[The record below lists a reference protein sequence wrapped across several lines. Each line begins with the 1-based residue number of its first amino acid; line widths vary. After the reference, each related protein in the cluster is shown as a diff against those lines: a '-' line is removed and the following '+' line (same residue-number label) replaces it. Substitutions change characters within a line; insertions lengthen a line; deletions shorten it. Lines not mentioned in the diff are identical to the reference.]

1 MVKSDSDEIFSR
13 VEHPTRYI
21 NGEFNSPKNCG
32 EPLVLLSYP
41 DLYELG
47 MSNLGI
53 QILFYIL
60 NKNGYQTERL
70 FSPAVDLEK
79 ELIKAGLPLLSLES
93 GTPASEFPVL
103 GFSLECELDAT
114 NMINILVL
122 GRIPV
127 CRNERSEGMPVVIAG
142 GPSAL
147 NPSPWSRFI
156 DAFVAGEAEDVILEI
171 GNLARQYKKRKIKR
185 SEFIKELSRLN
196 GVFTPDY
203 PEGQAFYLRV
213 DQLRRQDAPVP
224 SILPFMRVTHDRQVV
239 EISRGCS
246 RTCKFCQAG
255 CVSRN
260 ARHRSAEDVVYIAK
274 KGLQTTGWEE
284 LSLLSLSVS
293 DHPELDRILVELFPY
308 LKKNNISL
316 SLPSLRADSI
326 SEETLKTAGVLG
338 HRTLTL
344 APEAGNESLRFSIGK
359 IMKDEDIFSSVEKAV
374 KNGFNRV
381 KFYFMVG
388 LPGEKDSDIQDIVR
402 IVKELFFATK
412 FGKPRVSIAPFV
424 PRPHTPFE
432 TNSQATPEEVTE
444 KYRTLSDGLSKIR
457 RFIHF
462 RDPRS
467 AAIEGIIA
475 RGDERVSSAVL
486 SAFKAGARFD
496 QWRET
501 FSYEIWRKSLEESGV
516 NFEKELQNSSGA
528 PERWSMI
535 KIEKE
540 ILCKSLPSD
549 FPSAK
554 QKIPVQIWEIKEDTV
569 FYYRLK
575 YSKDIPLRFLSHL
588 ELTSAV
594 LRSLRRAG
602 VKIPYSEGKRP
613 KPLVNYGPPLPCGIV
628 SKTELLD
635 FSSKE
640 PLNRDFLSSSEKHFP
655 SGIGLIDL
663 FMFGQKPTPI
673 TSSELEIEYFCRGA
687 AVSDEKI
694 KSFLSGSECF
704 IERNTSGR
712 VKKVN
717 LRDFVLKIEKT
728 DEGVLFSVLFGK
740 NGSARPSELA
750 EYFNMQKNLIWER
763 TEINPR

>member
-21 NGEFNSPKNCG
+21 NGEFNSPKSEGN
-32 EPLVLLSYP
+32 PLVLLSYP

-53 QILFYIL
+53 QILSHIL
-60 NKNGYQTERL
+60 NKNGYGTERV
-70 FSPAVDLEK
+70 FSPAIDLER
-79 ELIKAGLPLLSLES
+79 ELIKADLPLLSLES
-93 GTPASEFPVL
+93 GTPACEFPVL

-122 GRIPV
+122 AGIPV
-127 CRNERSEGMPVVIAG
+127 NRNERSEGMPVVIAG
-142 GPSAL
+142 GSSAL
-147 NPSPWSRFI
+147 NPSPWSHFI

-171 GNLARQYKKRKIKR
+171 GKLAGQYRKKNIGR
-185 SEFIKELSRLN
+185 SEFIKELSRLK
-196 GVFTPDY
+196 GVFAPDY
-203 PEGQAFYLRV
+203 PENEALYLRV
-213 DQLRRQDAPVP
+213 DRLRREDAPVP
-224 SILPFMRVTHDRQVV
+224 SILPFMRVIHDRQVV

-260 ARHRSAEDVVYIAK
+260 TRHRSAEDVVYIAK

-293 DHPELDRILVELFPY
+293 DHPELDRILVDLFPY

-326 SEETLKTAGVLG
+326 SEETLKTAGILG

-388 LPGEKDSDIQDIVR
+388 LPGEKDSDIHDIVR
-402 IVKELFFATK
+402 IVKELFLAMK
-412 FGKPRVSIAPFV
+412 LGKPKVSIAPFV

-432 TNSQATPEEVTE
+432 AIPQAAPEEVTE
-444 KYRTLSDGLSKIR
+444 KYKTLSDRLSKIR

-462 RDPRS
+462 RDPKA

-475 RGDERVSSAVL
+475 RGDERISSAAL

-501 FSYEIWRKSLEESGV
+501 FSYEIWQKSLEESGIDMK
-516 NFEKELQNSSGA
+516 KELKSSPCA
-528 PERWSMI
+528 PERWAMI

-540 ILCKSLPSD
+540 TPTKIRPSN

-554 QKIPVQIWEIKEDTV
+554 PEIPIQIWEIKEDVV

-594 LRSLRRAG
+594 LRSLKRAG
-602 VKIPYSEGKRP
+602 VKIPYSKGKRP

-640 PLNRDFLSSSEKHFP
+640 PLKKDFLSLSEKHFP
-655 SGIGLIDL
+655 CGIGLLDL
-663 FMFGQKPTPI
+663 FVFGQQPSPI
-673 TSSELEIEYFCRGA
+673 TSSELEIKYLCRGA
-687 AVSDEKI
+687 ALSDEKI
-694 KSFLSGSECF
+694 KNFLSDDECF
-704 IERNTSGR
+704 IDRNTSGR
-712 VKKVN
+712 EKKVN
-717 LRDFVLKIEKT
+717 LRKFVLKIEKT
-728 DEGVLFSVLFGK
+728 DYGVIFSVLFGK

-750 EYFNMQKNLIWER
+750 EYFNIQKNLIWER